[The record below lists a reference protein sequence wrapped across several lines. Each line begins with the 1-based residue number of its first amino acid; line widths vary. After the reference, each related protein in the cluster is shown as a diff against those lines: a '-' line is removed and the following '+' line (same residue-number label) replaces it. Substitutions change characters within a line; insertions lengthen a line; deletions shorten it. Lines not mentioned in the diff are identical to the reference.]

1 MNTSTELQDHSEASY
16 DRSLF
21 ASLKVPDYLYLW
33 IGMVGSAFAMNMQI
47 VAQGWLVYEM
57 SASAVDLAWV
67 TLASIVPQFLFSLP
81 GGVLA
86 DRLPKKPI
94 IGLAPII
101 NCGATI
107 VMSWI
112 IFTGNVGFWDFV
124 WVGFLNG
131 TVMSLSIPAR
141 TAVIPEVVGE
151 RLMFNAMAF
160 NATAWNLSRILGP
173 ALAGYMIAL
182 LADGDTT
189 SDFGVGCVFAVISVL
204 YFVSGISVLLIKHAG
219 RPSQQTT
226 TQHPLTDIGDCLIYV
241 FRSPVVGGLILLS
254 ILPFMFGLS
263 INTLLPAFNRDILF
277 GGADD
282 LGLLMTAMGIGAI
295 LGALLLAKLGGTR
308 HKGYWVLGTSAVWG
322 IGVTWFA
329 LSSTFVLAFVT
340 IAFIGFV
347 SSINMSM
354 NRSLVQLQVDHA
366 MRGRIMSIDMMSHG
380 FMPLGVLPISWV
392 SEVWG
397 VSLGLA
403 LSGAI
408 LCVATISMGIAM
420 KGVRGIDTGYSKAVP

>member
-1 MNTSTELQDHSEASY
+1 
-16 DRSLF
+16 
-21 ASLKVPDYLYLW
+21 
-33 IGMVGSAFAMNMQI
+33 
-47 VAQGWLVYEM
+47 
-57 SASAVDLAWV
+57 
-67 TLASIVPQFLFSLP
+67 
-81 GGVLA
+81 
-86 DRLPKKPI
+86 
-94 IGLAPII
+94 
-101 NCGATI
+101 
-107 VMSWI
+107 
-112 IFTGNVGFWDFV
+112 
-124 WVGFLNG
+124 
-131 TVMSLSIPAR
+131 
-141 TAVIPEVVGE
+141 
-151 RLMFNAMAF
+151 
-160 NATAWNLSRILGP
+160 
-173 ALAGYMIAL
+173 
-182 LADGDTT
+182 
-189 SDFGVGCVFAVISVL
+189 
-204 YFVSGISVLLIKHAG
+204 
-219 RPSQQTT
+219 
-226 TQHPLTDIGDCLIYV
+226 
-241 FRSPVVGGLILLS
+241 
-254 ILPFMFGLS
+254 
-263 INTLLPAFNRDILF
+263 
-277 GGADD
+277 
-282 LGLLMTAMGIGAI
+282 MTAMGIGAI